1 MSLSGGLRVCLW
13 LSEWVYLGLKDGAM
27 GVLSTESKNM
37 WKGFIKKMQQ
47 ILIRGVF
54 AKLKLLLRM

>member
-1 MSLSGGLRVCLW
+1 MSLSGGLSVCLW

-37 WKGFIKKMQQ
+37 WKGFIKKCNRFSLEEFLQN
-47 ILIRGVF
+47 LNCS
-54 AKLKLLLRM
+54 